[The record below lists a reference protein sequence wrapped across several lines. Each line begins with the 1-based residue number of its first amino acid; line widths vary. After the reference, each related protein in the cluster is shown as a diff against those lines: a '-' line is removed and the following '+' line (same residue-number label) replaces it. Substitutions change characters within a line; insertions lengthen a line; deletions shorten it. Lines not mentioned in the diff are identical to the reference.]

1 MSYYDPTHFPY
12 IQNNF
17 LTNEECDSIVAFT
30 NDNIHLF
37 DNHGQDHN
45 FWSKRVVDYH
55 IIPDQRLQNRLV
67 SISHSVA
74 LILNQLATDKRPLVP
89 DTLQIVRWINGYE
102 LHPHADRENPNGSTH
117 PFPWRDFGTVIYLN
131 DDFEGGQIHWPNK
144 GLEWKPVKG
153 SLVIFPGT
161 AEFLQGVR
169 NVPNG
174 VRYTIPSFYTYDETK
189 AIQAW
194 RQ

>member
-17 LTNEECDSIVAFT
+17 LTNEECDAIVAFT

-37 DNHGQDHN
+37 DNNAPDHN
-45 FWSKRVVDYH
+45 FWSKRVIDHHV
-55 IIPDQRLQNRLV
+55 IPDQRLQNRLV

-102 LHPHADRENPNGSTH
+102 LTPHADKENPNGSTH

-131 DDFEGGQIHWPNK
+131 DDFEGGQIYWPNK
-144 GLEWKPVKG
+144 DLEWKPVKG
-153 SLVIFPGT
+153 SLAIFPGT
-161 AEFLQGVR
+161 LEFLHGVR